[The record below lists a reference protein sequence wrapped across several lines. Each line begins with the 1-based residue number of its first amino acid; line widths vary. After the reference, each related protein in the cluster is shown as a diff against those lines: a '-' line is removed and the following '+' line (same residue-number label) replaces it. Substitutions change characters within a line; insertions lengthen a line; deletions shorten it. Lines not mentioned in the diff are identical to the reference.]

1 MPIINNKSSFLKTL
15 FNFTNTG
22 THGNNCTYEFNDN
35 RISIKETETSGLAEI
50 FLDISS
56 YNINDSFFFIKI
68 DHLPN
73 HSIGHL
79 SDSNK
84 HNDGIVLK
92 VDLINKKIG
101 IYLFELKTTISF
113 SKLQNEA
120 IKQLQQAYYFINYLN
135 LNECFELEYKLLI
148 GYQTELI
155 SREYEILKTLKGYN
169 QKLFN
174 GWSDNKIPIMLPF
187 CKYKYLSFQT
197 VKFNSTI
204 II

>member
-1 MPIINNKSSFLKTL
+1 MPIINNKDSFLESL
-15 FNFTNTG
+15 INFTHTG
-22 THGNNCTYEFNDN
+22 AHGDNCTHIFPNDKILIN
-35 RISIKETETSGLAEI
+35 ETEESGLAEI

-56 YNINDSFFFIKI
+56 YTITDNFFFVKI
-68 DHLPN
+68 NHLPN
-73 HSIGHL
+73 HSIGHR
-79 SDSNK
+79 SDANK

-92 VDLINKKIG
+92 VDLINKKIN

-148 GYQTELI
+148 GYETELI
-155 SREYEILKTLKGYN
+155 SREFEILKTLNGYN

-174 GWSDNKIPIMLPF
+174 SWSDNKIPIMLPF

-204 II
+204 VI